1 MREHSRDRGRLEDIL
16 KHSQNIE
23 KIVNGISFEEFVKDI
38 RIYYSVMKNV
48 EVIGEA
54 ANMLTR
60 HFRNEHTQLPWRQII
75 GMRHVLVHGYSNV
88 SDEDL
93 WLTATSEINP
103 LRKQVEQYLSTI
115 DWNEWQKEDDPYSE
129 TDNAAFKQAAYS
141 ARKMK
146 EKGFDNRDIA
156 EITGLTA
163 EEIERL

>member
-1 MREHSRDRGRLEDIL
+1 
-16 KHSQNIE
+16 
-23 KIVNGISFEEFVKDI
+23 
-38 RIYYSVMKNV
+38 
-48 EVIGEA
+48 
-54 ANMLTR
+54 
-60 HFRNEHTQLPWRQII
+60 
-75 GMRHVLVHGYSNV
+75 MRHVLVHGYSNV

-115 DWNEWQKEDDPYSE
+115 DWSEWQKEDDPYSE

>member
-16 KHSQNIE
+16 KHAQNIE

-115 DWNEWQKEDDPYSE
+115 DWNEWQKEDDPYLE